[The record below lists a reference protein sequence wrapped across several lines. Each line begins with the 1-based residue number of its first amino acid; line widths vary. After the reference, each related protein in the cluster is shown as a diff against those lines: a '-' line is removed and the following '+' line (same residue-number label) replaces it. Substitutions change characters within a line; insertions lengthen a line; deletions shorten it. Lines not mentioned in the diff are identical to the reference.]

1 MDASTRGEVA
11 AMLQGLMSTGVLLL
25 VLGLVGW
32 GAGFAVAL
40 LRTSLL
46 VQDARGPL
54 RASLSGIA
62 LGLLVAA
69 GSLYAYLV
77 VLDRV
82 GIIDF

>member
-1 MDASTRGEVA
+1 MWRQPRGGVA
-11 AMLQGLMSTGVLLL
+11 EMLQGFLSMGVLLL

-32 GAGFAVAL
+32 GVGFAAAL
-40 LRTSLL
+40 MRTSLPIAA
-46 VQDARGPL
+46 ARGSM
-54 RASLSGIA
+54 RASLSGLA

-82 GIIDF
+82 GILDL